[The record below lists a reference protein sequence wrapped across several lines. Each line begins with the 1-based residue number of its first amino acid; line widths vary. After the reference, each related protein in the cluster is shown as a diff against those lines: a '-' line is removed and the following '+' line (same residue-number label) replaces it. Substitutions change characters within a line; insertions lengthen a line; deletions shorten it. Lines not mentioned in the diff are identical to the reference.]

1 MTSQRIAG
9 PLGAPALTML
19 PLCLACTSVLG
30 ETLPGGSLDP
40 NLIPKYVMPLV
51 IPPVLYDDKGGG
63 KPLDVEVAQRQIRQR
78 MLPVRDLNGRRLRQT
93 PLWAYGN
100 PDDPATFNHPSYTIE
115 VTKDTTTKVKWI
127 NDLVR
132 ENGRYLPHILKDADG
147 NPLIDQTL
155 HWAAPN
161 QDCLDGVPRTD
172 CRGASAAPYSGPI
185 PMVVHVH
192 GAHVGPGSDGYPE
205 AWWLPNATN
214 IDCINVEGYPRTRRT
229 SDDFDCNGTFF
240 ESGEGA
246 DTELALGEG
255 YALDIYPNDQPST
268 TLWYHDHTLGITRLN
283 VYAAG
288 AGFWLIREED
298 DGETGLLS
306 GTLPGPAPQLGEDPN
321 CIGGGD
327 DNVDADSPVV
337 ESATLNQISTG
348 GLRLSVTVSGY
359 DGIEWVQGERT
370 GTRLQ
375 LRNAITTDLYGY
387 PRGLDESGTSV
398 TYNVNADTWPEVP
411 CAIQAADWDVENP
424 AFGPWVEVDTS
435 GVPGFQCTGPI
446 PPEARCVREK
456 IREIPIALQDKSFNE
471 DGTLFYPADRA
482 FFEGLGTGDLY
493 ADNTDV
499 NIPFL
504 PDSAS
509 DIAPVWN
516 PEAFFNTM
524 VVNGSVWPQLEAA
537 PERYRLRLLNATNSR
552 FLNLALFIV
561 LDDGAD
567 GIPGTADD
575 TLGDELA
582 FYQIGAEQSLLPKVT
597 KVWTGCKTWLGQ
609 GQDAFDINNP
619 PAPPASTDQ
628 GCPVTTFGN
637 WDADD
642 PAEALLIGPA
652 ERADVI
658 VDLSGLPDGTVVR
671 MVNTAPDAPFGG
683 FPDMAADPGTTG
695 QVMQFVIDSAL
706 ATPGGDPSTP
716 PADLRLSRPDDAKW
730 LEVAQEAVQTRDLAL
745 LEEESALLCVTID
758 AVTGAIE
765 LDPNSLPPDCDP
777 DLGSVPFGPKAAVL
791 GIDGRAGGTVQLW
804 DDPIEQTVA
813 LNTSEKWQLWNWSA
827 DAHPIHMHLVKFRVM
842 SRQTIGGDFEGAELT
857 ESGWK
862 DTVIA
867 YPGEVTT
874 VAAKFDITGLYVW
887 HCHILEHEDNE
898 MMVPFCV
905 GEPGVDCPIELF

>member
-298 DGETGLLS
+298 DGETGLIS

-321 CIGGGD
+321 CIAGMDDDDYDDDDRDRGKKGD
-327 DNVDADSPVV
+327 KSKKGDKGKKGDK
-337 ESATLNQISTG
+337 E
-348 GLRLSVTVSGY
+348 
-359 DGIEWVQGERT
+359 
-370 GTRLQ
+370 
-375 LRNAITTDLYGY
+375 
-387 PRGLDESGTSV
+387 
-398 TYNVNADTWPEVP
+398 
-411 CAIQAADWDVENP
+411 
-424 AFGPWVEVDTS
+424 
-435 GVPGFQCTGPI
+435 
-446 PPEARCVREK
+446 PPKGKCVRDR